1 MQAEAGLHV
10 YVCMYVWDFGF
21 LFFFLLFAHVMFFPK
36 HYQHFMVA
44 V

>member
-21 LFFFLLFAHVMFFPK
+21 LFFLLFAHVTFFPK
-36 HYQHFMVA
+36 RYQHFMVA